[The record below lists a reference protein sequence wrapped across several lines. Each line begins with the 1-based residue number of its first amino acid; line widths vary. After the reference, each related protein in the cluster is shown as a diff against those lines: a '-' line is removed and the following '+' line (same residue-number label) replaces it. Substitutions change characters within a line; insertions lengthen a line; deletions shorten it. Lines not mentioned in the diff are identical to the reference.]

1 MSEGLKDEQE
11 GGGCQR
17 KEHQIPKV
25 RQKLDVSEVQRG
37 GQSDWRSGNKSPG
50 HCRSQEG
57 VGVIFSVAG
66 SHCQQ
71 RNDMPDSCFREQGQF
86 GRAKAEEGRR
96 I

>member
-1 MSEGLKDEQE
+1 MTGAQE
-11 GGGCQR
+11 TR
-17 KEHQIPKV
+17 
-25 RQKLDVSEVQRG
+25 VQ
-37 GQSDWRSGNKSPG
+37 DT
-50 HCRSQEG
+50 RSQEG